1 MRTPSTS
8 TTTRT
13 PSTNSALD
21 PCWLW
26 YSVSRSRISRSSS
39 AFSAFPSSGTRTFY
53 LREKPGV
60 GIQPPRVLATW
71 AVDFMRKASVCTR
84 LASKTLKRK
93 ELRLRRC
100 ALKKEADDMEL
111 LDRIE
116 TQLISNRLPLVAIT
130 VAAVPYA
137 NTPVVL
143 TLHWHGFVETRL
155 VESSDANIVAYQPV
169 PSSALQINDR
179 WDGLPQLEN
188 EVLDVAWELGSWDL
202 ARMEAL
208 PFVRPG
214 ASEQES
220 LECMS
225 AFGSLPLQIDGQP
238 PVVAEVPDAEDL
250 IATA

>member
-1 MRTPSTS
+1 MH
-8 TTTRT
+8 
-13 PSTNSALD
+13 
-21 PCWLW
+21 
-26 YSVSRSRISRSSS
+26 
-39 AFSAFPSSGTRTFY
+39 
-53 LREKPGV
+53 
-60 GIQPPRVLATW
+60 
-71 AVDFMRKASVCTR
+71 
-84 LASKTLKRK
+84 
-93 ELRLRRC
+93 
-100 ALKKEADDMEL
+100 L
-111 LDRIE
+111 LDCIE

-155 VESSDANIVAYQPV
+155 AASSEANVIAYQPV

-179 WDGLPQLEN
+179 WDGIPQLEN

-202 ARMEAL
+202 ARMEAP

-214 ASEQES
+214 AEEQES
-220 LECMS
+220 LECMG

-250 IATA
+250 IATASRSGYVQWLFRPVRGGVWAEVAEDATLMDGGYRNPPCPVLPSPTRIGRNRRPRKVVYQFGRAARLAR

>member
-1 MRTPSTS
+1 M
-8 TTTRT
+8 
-13 PSTNSALD
+13 
-21 PCWLW
+21 
-26 YSVSRSRISRSSS
+26 
-39 AFSAFPSSGTRTFY
+39 
-53 LREKPGV
+53 
-60 GIQPPRVLATW
+60 Q
-71 AVDFMRKASVCTR
+71 
-84 LASKTLKRK
+84 
-93 ELRLRRC
+93 
-100 ALKKEADDMEL
+100 L

-155 VESSDANIVAYQPV
+155 AAVSDANVVAYQPV

-179 WDGLPQLEN
+179 WDELDQLEN

-214 ASEQES
+214 AAEQES
-220 LECMS
+220 LECMG
-225 AFGSLPLQIDGQP
+225 AFGSLPLAIDGQP
-238 PVVAEVPDAEDL
+238 PVVADVPDAVELIETASRAGYVHWLFRPVRGGVWAQVAEDTTL
-250 IATA
+250 REGGYRDPPCPYLATPTRTRRQRGPRKVVYQFGRAARLAR